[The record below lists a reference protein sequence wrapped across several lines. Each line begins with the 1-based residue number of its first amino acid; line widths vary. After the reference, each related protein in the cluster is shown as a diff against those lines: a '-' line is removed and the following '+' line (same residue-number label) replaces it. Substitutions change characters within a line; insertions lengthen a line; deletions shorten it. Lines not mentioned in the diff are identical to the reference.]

1 MLLPFTLITLV
12 SSVTPSRHA
21 PYTRSRS
28 WVWRC
33 IFWRLSCC
41 VLECFQFLLTN
52 KDNDLYF
59 VFIYL
64 FICINI
70 LCIHF
75 YYSFIYMYIYLLLI
89 FLFMHSSYFIICLCI
104 HFSFFLAEDFLI
116 SNYNVY
122 ICKWT
127 SLLHHIPKYSRPCI
141 SMCIKKNTSC
151 KFTARPS
158 VFKEENHYQ
167 ISIFSC
173 LDLTASMCH
182 VSVKNFIVVCHL

>member
-1 MLLPFTLITLV
+1 MSMKKHFLALVMLCTRVFSVFTHKKKDLTI
-12 SSVTPSRHA
+12 
-21 PYTRSRS
+21 YIFTR
-28 WVWRC
+28 
-33 IFWRLSCC
+33 
-41 VLECFQFLLTN
+41 
-52 KDNDLYF
+52 
-59 VFIYL
+59 FIYL
-64 FICINI
+64 
-70 LCIHF
+70 
-75 YYSFIYMYIYLLLI
+75 YKYSSMYLFLLLI
-89 FLFMHSSYFIICLCI
+89 HLYVYLFIINLLIYAFITFFIICLFI
-104 HFSFFLAEDFLI
+104 HYFFYFKPRIVLI

-141 SMCIKKNTSC
+141 SMCIKKNALC
-151 KFTARPS
+151 KFTERPS